1 MRFASVSGLVRS
13 EPSLP
18 IGMMSRTS
26 VRGRLALFLS
36 LTLLSGCNTLPA
48 SGPVESEIV
57 DAAKTPKTNPLNFR
71 IVLLNPQVV
80 NVLLTSEVPQLS
92 ALDDEPEDASEGG
105 RIGPGDVLSITVFEI
120 GSSLFAAGGVSGGT
134 SGAGTPA
141 GAAAPAGGATTDT
154 FPLIQVAANGTI
166 DIPYVGQLW
175 AVGRTPDQLARA
187 IESGLAGKSQMPQ
200 VLVRIATD
208 MANYVIVSGDI
219 KKPGREPLTLAHER
233 LMDMVAIAGGPTYA
247 PEDSIVQLTR
257 SGRSESISLKSLEET
272 PDQNIVLLPGDR
284 VAVIYKPRSF
294 TVFGATSKVSQTE
307 FNAPSLSLAEALA
320 RIGGPLDERA
330 DPNAVF
336 LFRFENPAIA
346 RRLGLPVRQGVPAAP
361 IVYQLDMMNPTS
373 YFVATQFAM
382 EDKDLIYIANAKTDE
397 LYKFINL
404 ISQIIGP
411 GITAAYLARN

>member
-1 MRFASVSGLVRS
+1 M
-13 EPSLP
+13 
-18 IGMMSRTS
+18 ISRTS

-57 DAAKTPKTNPLNFR
+57 DAAKTPQTNPLNFR

>member
-1 MRFASVSGLVRS
+1 
-13 EPSLP
+13 
-18 IGMMSRTS
+18 MMSRTS